1 MKLAMLRY
9 YSAIMQQLNW
19 DDLRFLLALARSGR
33 LAPAADRLGVNE
45 TTVSR
50 RLAALQNALGTRLF
64 ERVAGQYH
72 ATPAGAAV
80 LRHAEQIE
88 QEIDRLS
95 GSLTGADARVTG
107 QVRLTSVPI
116 IVHRIL
122 IPALPPLIRQHPALE
137 LELLAE
143 PQNLSLTKRDADL
156 ALRLARPQQEPRILT
171 RRLGRVDYA
180 VYAKASVGRNG
191 LPWITYDEARTGLPQ
206 AVWMDQAA
214 KASGNKS
221 VALRVNDAEA
231 VLHAVEAGLGK
242 SLLPCAIGDRREG
255 LVRLDAPRP
264 TPSRELWLLVHPELR
279 RLARIRAV
287 IDWIEE
293 TLARTGI

>member
-1 MKLAMLRY
+1 
-9 YSAIMQQLNW
+9 MQEFNW

-50 RLAALQNALGTRLF
+50 RLEALQNALGARLF

-72 ATPAGAAV
+72 STPTCQAV
-80 LRHAEQIE
+80 LRHAEQVE
-88 QEIDRLS
+88 QEIDRLTE
-95 GSLTGADARVTG
+95 SLSGADARVAG

-116 IVHRIL
+116 IVHRVL
-122 IPALPPLIRQHPALE
+122 IPALPSLIQEHPALD
-137 LELLAE
+137 LELIAE

-156 ALRLARPQQEPRILT
+156 ALRLARPQQEHRILT

-180 VYAKASVGRNG
+180 VYAKTSVGRDD
-191 LPWITYDEARTGLPQ
+191 LPWITYDEVRAGLPQ

-214 KASGNKS
+214 KAAGSETM
-221 VALRVNDAEA
+221 ALRVNDAEA

-242 SLLPCAIGDRREG
+242 SLLPRAIADRRKG
-255 LVRLDAPRP
+255 LVRLDAPGP

-279 RLARIRAV
+279 RLARIQAV

-293 TLARTGI
+293 TLALAGI